1 MKKLF
6 GLFTVVALV
15 LTSLTG
21 CAAPTYKVGMGTVIE
36 VTGAAASAEAD
47 GKYGVNTY
55 IATVAL
61 DKDGKIVNA
70 VWDVAQT
77 SNLKFD
83 TTGALKTD
91 LSTYA
96 LKTKLEKGADYG
108 MKGNSAI
115 GKEWDEQAQAFAAW
129 TVGKTI
135 EEVEALALDADG
147 KPTDADVLASTTVTV
162 SVFIEALKKAV
173 ENAVELEKVA
183 TVGMGT
189 VIEVSGAAASA
200 EADGKYG
207 VNTYIATVALDKDGK
222 IVNAVWDVAQTSN
235 LKFDTTGAL
244 KTDLSTYA
252 LKTKL
257 EKGADYGMKGNSAI
271 GKEWDEQAQAFAAWT
286 VGKTIEEV
294 EALALD
300 ADGKPTDADVL
311 ASTTVTV
318 SVFIEALKKA
328 VENAVPVAE

>member
-21 CAAPTYKVGMGTVIE
+21 CAAPTYK
-36 VTGAAASAEAD
+36 
-47 GKYGVNTY
+47 
-55 IATVAL
+55 
-61 DKDGKIVNA
+61 
-70 VWDVAQT
+70 
-77 SNLKFD
+77 
-83 TTGALKTD
+83 
-91 LSTYA
+91 
-96 LKTKLEKGADYG
+96 
-108 MKGNSAI
+108 
-115 GKEWDEQAQAFAAW
+115 
-129 TVGKTI
+129 
-135 EEVEALALDADG
+135 
-147 KPTDADVLASTTVTV
+147 
-162 SVFIEALKKAV
+162 
-173 ENAVELEKVA
+173 
-183 TVGMGT
+183 VGMGT

-311 ASTTVTV
+311 ASTTMTV